1 MKNLITSVIALLLA
15 CQINAQGNLEDPE
28 KTQSAQGS
36 VAMKATLT
44 SASRLFKDKEDLTS
58 VIVIIPVGTVVD
70 VTNSDSTY
78 LFVTYE
84 EVEGYIFRKHASI
97 NSTPVPLTAGE
108 ERTGV
113 VSQSRP
119 PDRSAQPAQRPVNDR
134 RTRLTNKYGSDI
146 ASRMMAM
153 KIWKG
158 MTAEMVQDSWGSP
171 RKIDRVINGNDVNE
185 KWTYSKSWLYIE
197 NDRLVEWG
205 PVR

>member
-1 MKNLITSVIALLLA
+1 MRNLITSVIALLLA
-15 CQINAQGNLEDPE
+15 YQINAQGNLEDPE

-58 VIVIIPVGTVVD
+58 VIVIIPAETVVD

-97 NSTPVPLTAGE
+97 NSTPVTLTAGE
-108 ERTGV
+108 ERTGTI
-113 VSQSRP
+113 SQSRP
-119 PDRSAQPAQRPVNDR
+119 DDRPAQPAQRPVNDR
-134 RTRLTNKYGSDI
+134 RTLLTNKYGSDI

>member
-15 CQINAQGNLEDPE
+15 SQLSAQGNLEDLE
-28 KTQSAQGS
+28 KAQPAQRS
-36 VAMKATLT
+36 VAMKASLT

-58 VIVIIPVGTVVD
+58 VIVIIPAGTVVE

-78 LFVTYE
+78 LYVTYE
-84 EVEGYIFRKHASI
+84 EDEGYIFRKHASV
-97 NSTPVPLTAGE
+97 SSAPVTLTTGE

-113 VSQSRP
+113 ISQSRP
-119 PDRSAQPAQRPVNDR
+119 DDRPAQPAQRPVNDR

-146 ASRMMAM
+146 ASKMMAM

-185 KWTYSKSWLYIE
+185 KWIYPNSWLYIE